1 MAFDGSSTIGECLD
15 AICRDV
21 GIGNSIR
28 GGMALF
34 ADDPQDTSAM
44 HCLNVRDKVI
54 LLIFVI

>member
-28 GGMALF
+28 CGMALF

-54 LLIFVI
+54 C